1 MRIGG
6 FQKLTLVDFPGLVAA
21 TVFTQGCNFRCG
33 YCHNPELVLPQFF
46 KAPLSPE
53 TVLDYLNDRRGKL
66 EGVVITGGEPTLQI
80 GLVDFIV
87 RIKEMGFAVKLDT
100 NGSHPEVLLSLLGLN
115 LLDYIAMDIK
125 SSLSKYNL
133 VTGVVCE
140 TTKILESIDLIIKSG
155 IPYQFRTTLVKE
167 FCSKKDLCDMQ
178 LLMKQADHYVLQ
190 PFIPSRKIIDL
201 QFNHQSQY
209 TSTEVEALKAQYDK
223 CRKAHY

>member
-1 MRIGG
+1 
-6 FQKLTLVDFPGLVAA
+6 LTLVDFPGLVAA

-66 EGVVITGGEPTLQI
+66 EGVVITGGEPTLQT

-125 SSLSKYNL
+125 SSFSKYNL
-133 VTGVVCE
+133 VTGVACE
-140 TTKILESIDLIIKSG
+140 TTKIQESVDLIIKSG
-155 IPYQFRTTLVKE
+155 IPCQFRTTLVKE
-167 FCSKKDLCDMQ
+167 FCSKEDLCDIQ
-178 LLMKQADHYVLQ
+178 LLMRQADHYVLQ